1 MKFFL
6 VILFFFFTDS
16 GIGQKPYSINDEV
29 KGVIFSTI
37 LNSPIN
43 QGSLT
48 KLKNQITILDFFGTW
63 CVPCIKALP
72 KLASLQN
79 KFSDRLSILLISTE
93 EKERLIKFI
102 SKQSNFSFPVIAD
115 ANNVVSNLFQPP
127 FFPYTVVLNNQN
139 KIIAITDAGSI
150 TEKNI
155 TDWMNGKT
163 MTGTG
168 SLSPTNKNKPINN
181 TMNSK
186 KRSDNRL
193 VALSQDFMY
202 AAKTGDAVADFVEK
216 LKKLSYKELNNGL
229 KNDDEKKAFWINAYN
244 GYIQA
249 LLRKNPDAYKQRGTF
264 FKAKQIDLAGK
275 KFSLDDIEHGILR
288 RSKVKWSLGYFNKWF
303 PGKTEKQLRVDKL
316 DYRLHFALNC
326 GAKSCPP
333 IAFYDPSNINTQ
345 LDIATT
351 AYLSGEVEYN
361 AEKNTLGLP
370 AIMSWFRRDF
380 GGKKKMVQLVKQK
393 GLIPEKANPKIYF
406 NKYDWEL
413 HLNNFQ

>member
-1 MKFFL
+1 
-6 VILFFFFTDS
+6 
-16 GIGQKPYSINDEV
+16 
-29 KGVIFSTI
+29 
-37 LNSPIN
+37 
-43 QGSLT
+43 
-48 KLKNQITILDFFGTW
+48 
-63 CVPCIKALP
+63 
-72 KLASLQN
+72 
-79 KFSDRLSILLISTE
+79 
-93 EKERLIKFI
+93 
-102 SKQSNFSFPVIAD
+102 
-115 ANNVVSNLFQPP
+115 
-127 FFPYTVVLNNQN
+127 
-139 KIIAITDAGSI
+139 
-150 TEKNI
+150 
-155 TDWMNGKT
+155 
-163 MTGTG
+163 
-168 SLSPTNKNKPINN
+168 
-181 TMNSK
+181 MNSK